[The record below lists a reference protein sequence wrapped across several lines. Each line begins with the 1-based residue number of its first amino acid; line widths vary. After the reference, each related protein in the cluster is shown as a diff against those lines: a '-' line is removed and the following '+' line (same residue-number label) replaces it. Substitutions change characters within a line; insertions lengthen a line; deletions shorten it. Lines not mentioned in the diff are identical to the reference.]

1 MKATFAISALMA
13 AVATALPT
21 PSNVLSSALSS
32 TSGVSKEVHSVLTVT
47 HGVTN
52 QKMLVELEQE
62 AASLLTGSGL
72 GSVTKPVGTIVDT
85 ASNAKDLVSPSG
97 ATGLITVALSGAEF
111 GLVELDG
118 TVEGLLSSLG
128 LGDVSKVV
136 GTVVST
142 LEGAA
147 TSAKRDS
154 SNLLSLT
161 GLNGENVLVKAEG
174 LLSNFDLTSVT
185 GSVLAEVPGV
195 SSLASKAKE
204 LGENPTQL
212 VGVATSGASV
222 LLVKVEGLGGE
233 LTSVVGGLLSG
244 LGLGDLTKTVG
255 TVVSTAEG
263 ATSSV
268 KRGSSNMLSLTGLN
282 GENVLAKTEGLLSNV
297 DVSSITGTVLAEVPG
312 VSSLASKAQELGEN
326 PTQLIGV
333 ATSGASV
340 LLVKVEGLGG
350 EVTSLVG
357 GLLSGLGLGDLT
369 KTVGTVVTSVQGV
382 ASQ

>member
-1 MKATFAISALMA
+1 MKATFAISAMMA
-13 AVATALPT
+13 ALATALPT
-21 PSNVLSSALSS
+21 PSNVLSSTLSS
-32 TSGVSKEVHSVLTVT
+32 TSGVASEVHSVLTVT

-52 QKMLVELEQE
+52 QKMLVELTQK
-62 AASLLTGSGL
+62 AAGLLTGSGL
-72 GSVTKPVGTIVDT
+72 GSVASPVGTIVDT

-97 ATGLITVALSGAEF
+97 ATGLITVALSGTEF

-128 LGDVSKVV
+128 LGEVSTVV
-136 GTVVST
+136 GTVVGT
-142 LEGAA
+142 VEGAA
-147 TSAKRDS
+147 TSAKRDAT

-161 GLNGENVLVKAEG
+161 GLNGQNVLVKAEG
-174 LLSNFDLTSVT
+174 LLSNVDLSSVT

-212 VGVATSGASV
+212 IGVATSTGSA

-233 LTSVVGGLLSG
+233 LTEVLGGLLST

-255 TVVSTAEG
+255 TVVSTVEG
-263 ATSSV
+263 AASSAKRDATS
-268 KRGSSNMLSLTGLN
+268 NLLSLTGLN
-282 GENVLAKTEGLLSNV
+282 GQSVLVKAEGLLSNV
-297 DVSSITGTVLAEVPG
+297 DLSSVTGSVLAEVPG
-312 VSSLASKAQELGEN
+312 VSSLASKAKELGEN

-333 ATSGASV
+333 ATSTGSA

-350 EVTSLVG
+350 EVTSLVS
-357 GLLSGLGLGDLT
+357 GLLSTLGLGDLT
-369 KTVGTVVTSVQGV
+369 KTVGTVVTS
-382 ASQ
+382 A